1 MNSSVLLHAAATPD
15 LPALVLRPWC
25 MADVGALVE
34 AYRDPTLGRW
44 TASRPESRADGVR
57 WIQDQQRGWSVG
69 DQLGFAVLEETPDAA
84 APRLV
89 GYVVLKDVAPG
100 KPTAEAGYW
109 TVAHARGR
117 GVASRALE
125 ALTTWAFETFRDEG
139 LEGIE
144 LLHQVDN
151 LASCR
156 VAEKSGYAFARTVPA
171 ASSLCPLD
179 DHLHLRRA
187 DP

>member
-1 MNSSVLLHAAATPD
+1 MNSSVLLHAPATPA
-15 LPALVLRPWC
+15 LPALVLRPWR
-25 MADVGALVE
+25 MADVEALVE

-44 TASRPESRADGVR
+44 TRSRPENVAEGAR

-84 APRLV
+84 ARRLV
-89 GYVVLKDVAPG
+89 GNMVLKNVVPG
-100 KPTAEAGYW
+100 KPTAEVGYW
-109 TVAHARGR
+109 TVAPARGR
-117 GVASRALE
+117 GVASRTLE
-125 ALTTWAFETFRDEG
+125 ALTTWAFETFRAEG

-156 VAEKSGYAFARTVPA
+156 VAQKSGYAFVRTLPA
-171 ASSLCPLD
+171 APPLYPLD
-179 DHLHLRRA
+179 GHVHLRRA
-187 DP
+187 NP